1 MNRFFGIFSFL
12 FKSIIV
18 LAAILSVVY
27 FIALKLYFTNE
38 MMSDAFKTF
47 TNNVFERDSRAA
59 NINLTPILSLNAKK
73 LEISEKG
80 SSNFI
85 AQAGVKSLDASLKIH
100 QLLFKK
106 LWFSSIDIR
115 GFNLKVGYRGITRF
129 EYGKSLERINGY
141 VRKFIDADLLDILA
155 IDDINISGGDITLT
169 TRNRTVVLKN
179 FSLEGSNFDAQKPFK
194 SSVFF
199 YAESK
204 NIKSYVNV
212 TADLLYN
219 RREQII
225 YISNLKCDGIS
236 VPGEGRIFI
245 REDAPIEGEFDIA
258 GNKAQIRRMLIT
270 SMGERAFTEFGAL
283 LDELTGFRIF
293 YSK

>member
-1 MNRFFGIFSFL
+1 MNRFFGAFSFL

-18 LAAILSVVY
+18 LAAILSTAY
-27 FIALKLYFTNE
+27 FIALKLFFTNE
-38 MMSDAFKTF
+38 MMAETLKTF
-47 TNNVFERDSRAA
+47 TNNVFERDSQAA
-59 NINLTPILSLNAKK
+59 NINLAPILNLNIKK

-80 SSNFI
+80 ASNFI
-85 AQAGVKSLDASLKIH
+85 AQAEAKSLDASLKIH

-106 LWFSSIDIR
+106 LWFGAIDIR
-115 GFNLKVGYRGITRF
+115 GFNLKASYKGITRF

-141 VRKFIDADLLDILA
+141 VRKFIDADLLDILL

-169 TRNRTVVLKN
+169 TKNRTVTLKN
-179 FSLEGSNFDAQKPFK
+179 FSLEGSNFDGQKPFK

-204 NIKSYVNV
+204 NIKSYVNI

-245 REDAPIEGEFDIA
+245 REDSPLECEFDIA
-258 GNKAQIRRMLIT
+258 QSRAQIRRLLIT
-270 SMGERAFTEFGAL
+270 SMGERAFTEFGAF
-283 LDELTGFRIF
+283 LDELTGFRVF
-293 YSK
+293 YSQ